1 MLARPM
7 FKTSAGFLWAV
18 LCAGSLS
25 AQTLI
30 ASSSDA
36 TSPAA
41 GSPSAAGQPA
51 AATSASTPAA
61 AADSQTASSRSTN
74 FFVYERARVDAWKW
88 FAAPPDRDEYRY
100 LQSLF
105 RAGVTQRVNRW
116 DWELEMEQAAVVDTP
131 SNSVS
136 PVTAQGQLGFGGTY
150 YASNGNNSYPAAA
163 SFKQGFV
170 RYQWGDDRNLRIGR
184 FEFFDG
190 VELHPKDPQ
199 MLWLQN
205 NRMQQ
210 RLIGNFG
217 FSNALRSFDGGDAHF
232 GSGNWDLTA
241 MAGRADQG
249 VFNMNANP
257 EINVDLQYLAYSRT
271 AAQGHIV
278 ARAFAIGYH
287 DGRTNVTKGDNRPL
301 AVRAADHDNI
311 RLGTYGGD
319 LMATAPAGPGAFDF
333 VFWGAYQ
340 NGSWGKQ
347 SDSAGAATF
356 EGGYRLN
363 TPTNPWLR
371 GGWLRTTGDNNP
383 SDSTHNTFFQ
393 ILPTPRVYARLPFY
407 NFMNSTDEFVQ
418 LVDKPAKKLELR
430 SDLHWLSLTSGKDDW
445 YSGGGAFDDKVFG
458 FTPRPANGHSSFA
471 SVWDISSDWQ
481 ASNHFAFNLYYGHG
495 WGKSVVGAIYATG
508 KNVQL
513 GYAELIYRWGKTVGA
528 TKSN

>member
-1 MLARPM
+1 MAL
-7 FKTSAGFLWAV
+7 FG
-18 LCAGSLS
+18 CALS
-25 AQTLI
+25 AQNLVSDTPD
-30 ASSSDA
+30 AGSAPSARPTSSAPTTTSP
-36 TSPAA
+36 SPAA
-41 GSPSAAGQPA
+41 
-51 AATSASTPAA
+51 AST
-61 AADSQTASSRSTN
+61 TN
-74 FFVYERARVDAWKW
+74 YFVYERARGDAWKW
-88 FAAPPDRDEYRY
+88 FAAPPYKDEYRY

-105 RAGVTQRVNRW
+105 RAGITHRDGAW
-116 DWELEMEQAAVVDTP
+116 DWELEMEQAAVLDA
-131 SNSVS
+131 SSDSVS
-136 PVTAQGQLGFGGTY
+136 AVSAQGQLGFAGTY

-170 RYQWGDDRNLRIGR
+170 RYSWGEDRSLRLGR

-210 RLIGNFG
+210 HLIGNFG

-257 EINVDLQYLAYSRT
+257 EINVDLQYLAYSRS
-271 AAQGHIV
+271 AAQGHII
-278 ARAFAIGYH
+278 ARGFAIGYH
-287 DGRTNVTKGDNRPL
+287 DGRTDITKGDNRPL
-301 AVRAADHDNI
+301 AARQVDHGNI

-340 NGSWGKQ
+340 SGSWGKL

-371 GGWLRTTGDNNP
+371 GGWLRSTGDTNP
-383 SDSTHNTFFQ
+383 GDGTHNTFFQ
-393 ILPTPRVYARLPFY
+393 VLPTPRVYARLPFY
-407 NFMNSTDEFVQ
+407 NFMNSTDDFVQ
-418 LVDKPAKKLELR
+418 LIDRPAKKLELR
-430 SDLHWLSLTSGKDDW
+430 SDLHWLQLTSGKDDW
-445 YSGGGAFDDKVFG
+445 YSGGGAFDNKVFG
-458 FTPRPANGHSSFA
+458 FTGRPGNGFTSLA

-481 ASNHFAFNLYYGHG
+481 TSNHFNFNLYYGYG
-495 WGKSVVGAIYATG
+495 WGKTVVRAIYPTG
-508 KNVQL
+508 PNIQL
-513 GYAELIYRWGKTVGA
+513 GYAELIYRWGKTTGA
-528 TKSN
+528 ASK